1 MSRVVLIVLD
11 SVGVG
16 ALPDAHLYGD
26 EGANTLGH
34 TVLVTGLRLP
44 NLEDLGLGAIS
55 GSFLPHSIHAQGISA
70 RLKEKSPGKDT
81 TTGHWEMAGV
91 RLDRPFPTFPEG
103 FPPHFIT
110 AFEGGIGLRTLG
122 NYAASGTAII
132 QTLGEEHMRSGN
144 PIVYTSADSV
154 FQIAAHEEVIPLEK
168 QYQICQ
174 TAREML
180 TGDLA
185 VGRVIARPFVGSPD
199 KGFARTGNRRDFSLS
214 PPVDTILDKLK
225 CAGHDVIG
233 VGKIED
239 IFAQR
244 GLTQSN
250 HAAGNE
256 KCIEAAMEYLS
267 NSFDGLLFVNLVD
280 FDMLHGH
287 RRDPEAYA
295 KALKEFDEALPR
307 FKGKLGEDDLLII
320 TADHGCDPTFKGTDH
335 TREHAPLL
343 AWRPGLSGHTHLGD
357 LDTFADIAAT
367 ISVFFGLKER
377 FGAHSFLR
385 ELEELA

>member
-110 AFEGGIGLRTLG
+110 AFEEGIGLRTLG

-154 FQIAAHEEVIPLEK
+154 FQI
-168 QYQICQ
+168 
-174 TAREML
+174 
-180 TGDLA
+180 
-185 VGRVIARPFVGSPD
+185 
-199 KGFARTGNRRDFSLS
+199 
-214 PPVDTILDKLK
+214 
-225 CAGHDVIG
+225 
-233 VGKIED
+233 
-239 IFAQR
+239 
-244 GLTQSN
+244 
-250 HAAGNE
+250 
-256 KCIEAAMEYLS
+256 
-267 NSFDGLLFVNLVD
+267 
-280 FDMLHGH
+280 
-287 RRDPEAYA
+287 
-295 KALKEFDEALPR
+295 
-307 FKGKLGEDDLLII
+307 
-320 TADHGCDPTFKGTDH
+320 
-335 TREHAPLL
+335 
-343 AWRPGLSGHTHLGD
+343 
-357 LDTFADIAAT
+357 
-367 ISVFFGLKER
+367 
-377 FGAHSFLR
+377 
-385 ELEELA
+385 